1 MTLRTRHIRM
11 RLVSKRTR
19 RTSLAPRSDG
29 PPVLNTHRL
38 HQRRIEID
46 DTCRSRRTRQLVT
59 RIAVRRQWRQLTFLV
74 VTREAARVRQRPR
87 LERPFLQ
94 PEPVADIFRRLR
106 YKLIVRLVLRLVSL
120 MTISAIGVSVLLMRK
135 RDAEIR
141 NKVACFH
148 GRQKTLAQTRKRKPR
163 SVVRGGVDVTVQ
175 TDARS
180 RTLTGKE
187 LLPVTVETRLVFRIL
202 GDVRKSIVRFPSIF
216 PILRWE
222 RVTRTTSGAMLC
234 GEVRKTRVVDAWC
247 TLRAR
252 SASLR

>member
-1 MTLRTRHIRM
+1 M

-19 RTSLAPRSDG
+19 RSSLAPRSDG

-46 DTCRSRRTRQLVT
+46 YACRWIRQRVA
-59 RIAVRRQWRQLTFLV
+59 RIAVGRQRRQLTFLV
-74 VTREAARVRQRPR
+74 VTREAARMRKRPR

-106 YKLIVRLVLRLVSL
+106 HKLIVRLVLRLMGL
-120 MTISAIGVSVLLMRK
+120 MAIAAVGIGVFVMRK

-148 GRQKTLAQTRKRKPR
+148 GREKTLAQTRKRKPR
-163 SVVRGGVDVTVQ
+163 SVVRRGFNVTVQ

-187 LLPVTVETRLVFRIL
+187 LLPVTVETRFVFRIL
-202 GDVRKSIVRFPSIF
+202 RDVRKSIVRFPSVF
-216 PILRWE
+216 PIPGWE

-234 GEVRKTRVVDAWC
+234 SEVRETRVVDAWC